1 MRMRVHTGRVW
12 YMGLHH
18 GLVLLLLL
26 PPPRV
31 TRRVYPS
38 ERPAAREAVVDT
50 AAAVRVM
57 AGLGGLKGA

>member
-26 PPPRV
+26 LPRV